1 MRSRSCTADEEGHGR
16 GGDLAFTV
24 PAGVRLVFVA
34 DSSGA
39 ITFPTSGGRS
49 WRRIK

>member
-1 MRSRSCTADEEGHGR
+1 MLGMHGR
-16 GGDLAFTV
+16 GGELAFPA

-34 DSSGA
+34 DLAGA